1 MSSDQNP
8 TAEELAYMAGRAIM
22 LQALRDPDDHPE
34 WWTRVEL
41 REEISDIDPAI
52 VDAELARLV
61 GEGAVLIDGERVK
74 ASACAR
80 CLDAL
85 DLIGV

>member
-1 MSSDQNP
+1 MRSDQNP
-8 TAEELAYMAGRAIM
+8 TAEELAYMAGRATM

-52 VDAELARLV
+52 VDAELAHLA
-61 GEGAVLIDGERVK
+61 GEGAMSCIPHPRTGSSSPAAPHET
-74 ASACAR
+74 AA
-80 CLDAL
+80 
-85 DLIGV
+85 